1 MRQIPQRPQNICK
14 TCHYTWY
21 PRGKNISHRCPRCG
35 STRTEMRY
43 EGLIIAAVLILV
55 FLIILL
61 ITI

>member
-1 MRQIPQRPQNICK
+1 MRRIPQRPQNICK
-14 TCHYTWY
+14 TCNYSWY

-35 STRTEMRY
+35 STNTGIQY
-43 EGLIIAAVLILV
+43 ESFVIAVLLILV